1 MTLLLSVLVIF
12 FGWRLQ
18 PLAAQ
23 ELQKVRISYSS
34 RSNSTTVYQVALARG
49 FFKEEGLEAE
59 MIQMNPRLGGLAVMN
74 GDIEFTTTFG
84 TTLRGI
90 IQGLPLKF
98 VAISVRKTDHFLISR
113 PELKT
118 IQDLRGKRLGVSTLF
133 GTDQL
138 AAEDM
143 MQSKGL
149 NPSAVQ
155 VVALGDAPVR
165 VQALRAGIVEVIA
178 MNTPYD
184 MVLMKDGYNALA
196 GPQDLKRALPLA
208 GLAVKDSLLKEKP
221 ALIKRALR
229 AVLKSHRFIFDNKQ
243 ETTRIMMQWL
253 SQPPDIGSR
262 GYELALLALSRN
274 GEIPDSDLEL
284 LTEKKRPLN
293 EVRDYSLLREA
304 QKELAC
310 VDQDCIQQIRLGA
323 NRHDEKD
330 SRFRQSVAGSSSDRS
345 A

>member
-1 MTLLLSVLVIF
+1 MSRLLSYLSDLSSALKLKQLKDFQMIVFFSLALLL
-12 FGWRLQ
+12 FGWRLDT
-18 PLAAQ
+18 ATGQ
-23 ELQKVRISYSS
+23 ELQKIRISYSS

-253 SQPPDIGSR
+253 SQPPDIASR

-274 GEIPDSDLEL
+274 GEIPDADLEL

-304 QKELAC
+304 QKELGM
-310 VDQDCIQQIRLGA
+310 R
-323 NRHDEKD
+323 
-330 SRFRQSVAGSSSDRS
+330 
-345 A
+345 

>member
-1 MTLLLSVLVIF
+1 
-12 FGWRLQ
+12 
-18 PLAAQ
+18 
-23 ELQKVRISYSS
+23 
-34 RSNSTTVYQVALARG
+34 
-49 FFKEEGLEAE
+49 
-59 MIQMNPRLGGLAVMN
+59 MNPRLGGLAVMN

-253 SQPPDIGSR
+253 SQPPDIASR
-262 GYELALLALSRN
+262 AYELALLALSRN
-274 GEIPDSDLEL
+274 GEIPDADLEL

-304 QKELAC
+304 QKELGM
-310 VDQDCIQQIRLGA
+310 R
-323 NRHDEKD
+323 
-330 SRFRQSVAGSSSDRS
+330 
-345 A
+345 

>member
-1 MTLLLSVLVIF
+1 LSDFSSALKLKQLKDFQMIVFLSLAFLL
-12 FGWRLQ
+12 FGWRLDI
-18 PLAAQ
+18 ATGQ

-90 IQGLPLKF
+90 IQGLPIKF

-155 VVALGDAPVR
+155 VVAWAMLRCECKPCAP
-165 VQALRAGIVEVIA
+165 A
-178 MNTPYD
+178 
-184 MVLMKDGYNALA
+184 
-196 GPQDLKRALPLA
+196 
-208 GLAVKDSLLKEKP
+208 S
-221 ALIKRALR
+221 
-229 AVLKSHRFIFDNKQ
+229 LKS
-243 ETTRIMMQWL
+243 
-253 SQPPDIGSR
+253 SP
-262 GYELALLALSRN
+262 
-274 GEIPDSDLEL
+274 
-284 LTEKKRPLN
+284 
-293 EVRDYSLLREA
+293 
-304 QKELAC
+304 
-310 VDQDCIQQIRLGA
+310 
-323 NRHDEKD
+323 
-330 SRFRQSVAGSSSDRS
+330 
-345 A
+345 

>member
-1 MTLLLSVLVIF
+1 MIGILLLIF
-12 FGWRLQ
+12 IFLGWRLD
-18 PLAAQ
+18 PAAAQ

-49 FFKEEGLEAE
+49 FFKEEGLEPE

-84 TTLRGI
+84 STLRAI
-90 IQGLPLKF
+90 IQGLPIKF

-113 PELKT
+113 PEFKT
-118 IQDLRGKRLGVSTLF
+118 VQDLRGKRLGVSTLF

-138 AAEDM
+138 AAEEM

-149 NPSAVQ
+149 NPGAMQ
-155 VVALGDAPVR
+155 LIALGDAPVR
-165 VQALRAGIVEVIA
+165 VQALRTGLVEAIA
-178 MNTPYD
+178 MNSPHD
-184 MVLMKDGYNALA
+184 LALIKSGYNALA

-208 GLAVKDSLLKEKP
+208 GLAVKDSLPKEKP
-221 ALIKRALR
+221 ALIKHALR
-229 AVLKSHRFIFDNKQ
+229 AVLKAHRFILDNKQ

-253 SQPPDIGSR
+253 SQPPEAASR
-262 GYELALLALSRN
+262 SYEMALLTLSRN
-274 GEIPDSDLEL
+274 GEIADADLEL

-304 QKELAC
+304 QKELG
-310 VDQDCIQQIRLGA
+310 IR
-323 NRHDEKD
+323 
-330 SRFRQSVAGSSSDRS
+330 
-345 A
+345 

>member
-1 MTLLLSVLVIF
+1 MVPVLSLVFLLC
-12 FGWRLQ
+12 GWWLDT
-18 PLAAQ
+18 ATGQ

-49 FFKEEGLEAE
+49 CFKEEGLEAE

-149 NPSAVQ
+149 NPSVVQ

-243 ETTRIMMQWL
+243 ETTRIIMQWL
-253 SQPPDIGSR
+253 SQPPDIASR
-262 GYELALLALSRN
+262 AYELALLALSRN
-274 GEIPDSDLEL
+274 GEIPDADLEL

-304 QKELAC
+304 QKELAM
-310 VDQDCIQQIRLGA
+310 R
-323 NRHDEKD
+323 
-330 SRFRQSVAGSSSDRS
+330 
-345 A
+345 

>member
-1 MTLLLSVLVIF
+1 MSRLLSYLSDFSSALKLKQLKDFQMIVFLSLAF
-12 FGWRLQ
+12 LLFGWRLDI
-18 PLAAQ
+18 ATGQ

-155 VVALGDAPVR
+155 VGALGDAPVR

-184 MVLMKDGYNALA
+184 MVLMKDGYNALG

-253 SQPPDIGSR
+253 SQPPDIASR
-262 GYELALLALSRN
+262 AYELALLALSRN
-274 GEIPDSDLEL
+274 GEIPDADLEL

-304 QKELAC
+304 QKELG
-310 VDQDCIQQIRLGA
+310 VR
-323 NRHDEKD
+323 
-330 SRFRQSVAGSSSDRS
+330 
-345 A
+345 

>member
-1 MTLLLSVLVIF
+1 MTLLLMVLVTF
-12 FGWRLQ
+12 LAWRAE

-23 ELQKVRISYSS
+23 EQQKIRISYSS

-49 FFKEEGLEAE
+49 FFKEEGLEPE

-84 TTLRGI
+84 STLRAI
-90 IQGLPLKF
+90 IQGLPIKF

-118 IQDLRGKRLGVSTLF
+118 VQDLRGKRLGVSTLF

-138 AAEDM
+138 AAEEM

-149 NPSAVQ
+149 SPGAVQ

-165 VQALRAGIVEVIA
+165 VQALRTGLVEAIA
-178 MNTPYD
+178 MNSPHD
-184 MVLMKDGYNALA
+184 LALIKSGYNALA

-208 GLAVKDSLLKEKP
+208 GLAVKGSLPKEKP
-221 ALIKRALR
+221 ALIKHALR
-229 AVLKSHRFIFDNKQ
+229 AVLKAHRFIFDNKQ

-253 SQPPDIGSR
+253 SQPPEAASR
-262 GYELALLALSRN
+262 SYEMALLTLSRN
-274 GEIPDSDLEL
+274 GEIADGDLEL

-293 EVRDYSLLREA
+293 EVRDYTLLREA
-304 QKELAC
+304 QKELG
-310 VDQDCIQQIRLGA
+310 IR
-323 NRHDEKD
+323 
-330 SRFRQSVAGSSSDRS
+330 
-345 A
+345 

>member
-1 MTLLLSVLVIF
+1 MALFLSLIVILI
-12 FGWRLQ
+12 GWRLE

-23 ELQKVRISYSS
+23 EFQKVRISYSS
-34 RSNSTTVYQVALARG
+34 RSNSTTVYQVALAKG
-49 FFKEEGLEAE
+49 FFKEEGLEPE

-74 GDIEFTTTFG
+74 GEIEFTTTFG
-84 TTLRGI
+84 STLRAI
-90 IQGLPLKF
+90 IAGLPIKF

-118 IQDLRGKRLGVSTLF
+118 VQELRGKRLGVATLF

-138 AAEDM
+138 AAEEM

-149 NPSAVQ
+149 NPGAMQ

-165 VQALRAGIVEVIA
+165 VQALRAGLVEAIA
-178 MNTPYD
+178 MNSPHD
-184 MVLMKDGYNALA
+184 LALIKSGYNALA

-208 GLAVKDSLLKEKP
+208 GLAVKDSLPKEKP
-221 ALIKRALR
+221 RLIKHALR

-253 SQPPDIGSR
+253 SQPLEAAARS
-262 GYELALLALSRN
+262 YEMALLTLSRN
-274 GEIPDSDLEL
+274 GEIADDDLEL

-293 EVRDYSLLREA
+293 EVRDYTLLREA
-304 QKELAC
+304 QKELG
-310 VDQDCIQQIRLGA
+310 IR
-323 NRHDEKD
+323 
-330 SRFRQSVAGSSSDRS
+330 
-345 A
+345 

>member
-1 MTLLLSVLVIF
+1 MSRLLSLLSDLSSALKLQQPKDFRMIAYLSLAFLVL
-12 FGWRLQ
+12 FGWL
-18 PLAAQ
+18 LDTAAGQ

-34 RSNSTTVYQVALARG
+34 RSNSTTVYQVALAKG

-118 IQDLRGKRLGVSTLF
+118 IQDLRGRRLGVSTLF

-149 NPSAVQ
+149 NPSAVH

-165 VQALRAGIVEVIA
+165 VQALRAGLVEVIA

-196 GPQDLKRALPLA
+196 GPKDLKRALPLA

-221 ALIKRALR
+221 ASIKRALR
-229 AVLKSHRFIFDNKQ
+229 AVLKAHRFIFDNRQ
-243 ETTRIMMQWL
+243 ETTRVIMQWL
-253 SQPPDIGSR
+253 SQPPDIASR
-262 GYELALLALSRN
+262 AYELALLALSRN
-274 GEIPDSDLEL
+274 GEIPDADLEL

-304 QKELAC
+304 QKELG
-310 VDQDCIQQIRLGA
+310 IR
-323 NRHDEKD
+323 
-330 SRFRQSVAGSSSDRS
+330 
-345 A
+345 

>member
-1 MTLLLSVLVIF
+1 LKVKQPKDVQMIVFLSLAF
-12 FGWRLQ
+12 FLCGWWLDT
-18 PLAAQ
+18 AAGQ
-23 ELQKVRISYSS
+23 DLQKVRISYSS
-34 RSNSTTVYQVALARG
+34 RSNSTTVYQVALAKG
-49 FFKEEGLEAE
+49 FFKEEKLEAE

-90 IQGLPLKF
+90 IQGLPIKF

-138 AAEDM
+138 VAEDM

-243 ETTRIMMQWL
+243 ETTRIIMQWL
-253 SQPPDIGSR
+253 SQPPDIASR
-262 GYELALLALSRN
+262 AYELSLLALSRN
-274 GEIPDSDLEL
+274 GEIPDADLEL

-304 QKELAC
+304 QKELGM
-310 VDQDCIQQIRLGA
+310 R
-323 NRHDEKD
+323 
-330 SRFRQSVAGSSSDRS
+330 
-345 A
+345 

>member
-1 MTLLLSVLVIF
+1 MNQAEESFFTIMTLLLSVLVIF

-149 NPSAVQ
+149 SPSAVQ

-304 QKELAC
+304 QKELGM
-310 VDQDCIQQIRLGA
+310 R
-323 NRHDEKD
+323 
-330 SRFRQSVAGSSSDRS
+330 
-345 A
+345 

>member
-1 MTLLLSVLVIF
+1 MSLLLLILVIF
-12 FGWRLQ
+12 LGWRPE

-34 RSNSTTVYQVALARG
+34 RSNSTTVYQVALAKG
-49 FFKEEGLEAE
+49 FFKEEGLEPE

-84 TTLRGI
+84 STLRAI
-90 IQGLPLKF
+90 IGGLPIKF

-113 PELKT
+113 PEFKT
-118 IQDLRGKRLGVSTLF
+118 VQDLRGKRLGVSTLF

-138 AAEDM
+138 AAEEM

-149 NPSAVQ
+149 NPSAMQ

-165 VQALRAGIVEVIA
+165 VQALRTGLVEAIA
-178 MNTPYD
+178 MNSPHD
-184 MVLMKDGYNALA
+184 LALIKSGYNALA

-208 GLAVKDSLLKEKP
+208 GLAVKDSLPKEKP
-221 ALIKRALR
+221 GLIKHALR
-229 AVLKSHRFIFDNKQ
+229 AVLKAHRFIFDNKQ

-253 SQPPDIGSR
+253 SQPPEAASR
-262 GYELALLALSRN
+262 SYEMALLTLSRN
-274 GEIPDSDLEL
+274 GEIADADLEL

-293 EVRDYSLLREA
+293 EVRDYTLLREA
-304 QKELAC
+304 QKELGM
-310 VDQDCIQQIRLGA
+310 R
-323 NRHDEKD
+323 
-330 SRFRQSVAGSSSDRS
+330 
-345 A
+345 

>member
-1 MTLLLSVLVIF
+1 MALLLMVLVTF
-12 FGWRLQ
+12 LAWRVE

-23 ELQKVRISYSS
+23 ESQKIRISYSS
-34 RSNSTTVYQVALARG
+34 RANSTMVYQVALARG
-49 FFKEEGLEAE
+49 FFKEEGLEPE

-84 TTLRGI
+84 STLRAI
-90 IQGLPLKF
+90 IQGLPIKF

-118 IQDLRGKRLGVSTLF
+118 VQDLRGKRFGVSTLF

-138 AAEDM
+138 AAEEM

-149 NPSAVQ
+149 SPGTMQ

-165 VQALRAGIVEVIA
+165 VQALRTGLVEAIA
-178 MNTPYD
+178 MNSPHD
-184 MVLMKDGYNALA
+184 LALIKSGYNALA

-208 GLAVKDSLLKEKP
+208 GLAVKDSLPREKP
-221 ALIKRALR
+221 ALIKHAVR
-229 AVLKSHRFIFDNKQ
+229 AVLKAHRFIFDNKQ

-253 SQPPDIGSR
+253 SQPPEAASR
-262 GYELALLALSRN
+262 SYEMALLTLSRN
-274 GEIPDSDLEL
+274 GEIADADLEL

-293 EVRDYSLLREA
+293 EVRDYTLLREA
-304 QKELAC
+304 QKELG
-310 VDQDCIQQIRLGA
+310 IR
-323 NRHDEKD
+323 
-330 SRFRQSVAGSSSDRS
+330 
-345 A
+345 